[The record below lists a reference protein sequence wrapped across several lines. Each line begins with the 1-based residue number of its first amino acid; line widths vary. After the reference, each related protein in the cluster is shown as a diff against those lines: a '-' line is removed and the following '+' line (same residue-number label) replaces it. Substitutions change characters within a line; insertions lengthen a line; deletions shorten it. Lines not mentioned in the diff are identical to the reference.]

1 MSTVWL
7 VGSPCDWLDEFAGIL
22 SGFFGLRRIAGLKSF
37 GRLIALG
44 EIPVDIPF
52 HCIVSLTDQ
61 DTPMTVHTAL
71 SRFLLENQPS
81 QICIIGQTSE
91 DQRKVAENHKIA
103 CLGVPSEMVQTAK
116 LIRSLMRM
124 GSPRKVTLTDDF
136 IRVGDIEVNRS
147 RACMRIMATG
157 VEEPLTPKEI
167 RILQVLSSS
176 VNQSIGRDELVTK
189 VWAGM
194 RVSASTV
201 DSHMSRLR
209 KKIEQSFE
217 CRLETKYGSGWVLSI
232 DSQDYR

>member
-1 MSTVWL
+1 
-7 VGSPCDWLDEFAGIL
+7 
-22 SGFFGLRRIAGLKSF
+22 
-37 GRLIALG
+37 
-44 EIPVDIPF
+44 
-52 HCIVSLTDQ
+52 
-61 DTPMTVHTAL
+61 
-71 SRFLLENQPS
+71 
-81 QICIIGQTSE
+81 
-91 DQRKVAENHKIA
+91 
-103 CLGVPSEMVQTAK
+103 
-116 LIRSLMRM
+116 
-124 GSPRKVTLTDDF
+124 
-136 IRVGDIEVNRS
+136 
-147 RACMRIMATG
+147 MRIMATG